1 MGLGTLSA
9 VVQHGFHRLVYGIL
23 LTLIFGDLA
32 LVVSGRSLVSVDIFH
47 YY

>member
-23 LTLIFGDLA
+23 WTLIFGDLA
-32 LVVSGRSLVSVDIFH
+32 LVASGRSPVSVNVYH